1 MKIAIV
7 GAGIFGCE
15 IALSLNRAG
24 HAVHLFESN
33 SNILSGASKVNQ
45 ARIHTGMHYP
55 RDFRTAQNSF
65 EAHDDF
71 IRRYPSPI
79 TYSLDQFYAVASEG
93 SKTTPDSFIKHADNL
108 GIKFEECDPSRFFRF
123 GMVDCLIK
131 VPESTLDYRQL
142 RNYYLTEFGNAKNFR
157 LRKNTK
163 VEKVLSRPSGI
174 FLLSGNEEERFDYVV
189 VATYSSL
196 FALLKEHIDE
206 ISDDLYFEY
215 QACEVALGLI
225 PSLINT
231 GVTVMDGNYW
241 STMPFGGSGLHSLT
255 NVPRT
260 PHLSLS
266 SYDSEL
272 VSRTANLTSEHRAFI
287 IDFEKYMKDE
297 FKFEYVRSL
306 FTVKTL
312 AQNSQKHAARPT
324 EIFRALDGRV
334 LGVFSGKIA
343 SALEA
348 AEKIRVLLL

>member
-1 MKIAIV
+1 M
-7 GAGIFGCE
+7 
-15 IALSLNRAG
+15 
-24 HAVHLFESN
+24 FESD
-33 SNILSGASKVNQ
+33 SNILTGASKVNQ

-55 RDFRTAQNSF
+55 RDFKTAQNSF
-65 EAHDDF
+65 EAHDNF
-71 IRRYPSPI
+71 VRRYPQPI
-79 TYSLDQFYAVASEG
+79 TYSLDQYYAVASEG
-93 SKTTPDSFIKHADNL
+93 SKTTPDSFMKHAVNL

-131 VPESTLDYRQL
+131 VPESTLDYLQL
-142 RNYYLTEFGNAKNFR
+142 RNYYLTKFSNLRNLR
-157 LRKNTK
+157 LRKNTQVK
-163 VEKVLSRPSGI
+163 KVLSRPSGV

-196 FALLKEHIDE
+196 FALLKEHINE

-215 QACEVALGLI
+215 QGCEVALGRI

-255 NVPRT
+255 SVPRT
-260 PHLSLS
+260 PHLSLK
-266 SYDSEL
+266 SYDPEL
-272 VSRTANLTSEHRAFI
+272 VSQTSNLTSQHHAFTL
-287 IDFEKYMKDE
+287 DFEKYMKDE

-306 FTVKTL
+306 YTVKTL
-312 AQNSQKHAARPT
+312 AQNSQTDAARPT
-324 EIFRALDGRV
+324 EIFRALDERI

-348 AEKIRVLLL
+348 AEKIGNLVP